1 MNTMLIAVALLAQV
15 EGRVVNS
22 LNSEPVPKTT
32 VILRAQDEERG
43 QSYADETGADGRFS
57 INEVAPGEYA
67 VLAERDGFVETGASG
82 APPPSITVEKGQQA
96 KAITIRLMPLG
107 AITGRV
113 LDTEG
118 DPVRGAKVSAR
129 HYEYAGGKRRLRT
142 VAEVE
147 SGDNGDFRLF
157 GLRAGTFYIRVMA
170 SDAKTTTYYPAARDE
185 SHASPIEL
193 HAGAQVRGMDIRL
206 QSASVHALR
215 FEIPDGQTEF
225 RHCSCSAF
233 LLNGQGFAPG
243 QQASYPATGIL
254 FEKVPPGS
262 YDVFVVRVVSGKPTY
277 ATQSVD
283 VANADVDGGALT
295 FLPAAELSGRV
306 RVADGALSSLGK
318 VSVHLHPARPIPEV
332 SSFDAEVKPDGSFL
346 ITNVAPVVYEV
357 EIGRIPG
364 VYLKSAPRIDG
375 AAKLE
380 PLTLVLGTDVGAV
393 EGVVHNGNGE
403 ALARARVDLIA
414 SRVDLDRS
422 GFTGDD
428 GKFEIKDVPPG
439 EYQVFAW
446 QDVTDGA
453 PEDPDFRKPFENQA
467 ISLKMQPNGHE
478 KLQLTA
484 ISPDQADRS
493 SQ

>member
-1 MNTMLIAVALLAQV
+1 MITMLIAVALLGQV

-22 LNSEPVPKTT
+22 LNAESVPKVT

-57 INEVAPGEYA
+57 IDQVAPGDYT
-67 VLAERDGFVETGASG
+67 VLAERDGFVQAGANG
-82 APPPSITVEKGQQA
+82 APPPSITVERGQQT
-96 KAITIRLMPLG
+96 KAIAIRLMPLG
-107 AITGRV
+107 VITGRV
-113 LDTEG
+113 LDSDG
-118 DPVRGAKVSAR
+118 DPVRGANVSAR
-129 HYEYAGGKRRLRT
+129 HYEYTAGRKRLRT

-147 SGDNGDFRLF
+147 SGDTGDFRLF
-157 GLRAGTFYIRVMA
+157 GLRAGTFYVRVMA
-170 SDAKTTTYYPAARDE
+170 SDAKTATYYPAASDE
-185 SHASPIEL
+185 SHAWPVEL

-225 RHCSCSAF
+225 RPCSCSAF
-233 LLNGQGFAPG
+233 LLNSQGFAPG

-262 YDVFVVRVVSGKPTY
+262 YDVFVVRVINGRPTY

-306 RVADGALSSLGK
+306 RVEGGALSGLGK
-318 VSVHLHPARPIPEV
+318 VRVNLRPTRPIPEV
-332 SSFDAEVKPDGSFL
+332 SGFDTDVKPDGSFL
-346 ITNVAPVVYEV
+346 ITNVAPVVYEI

-380 PLTLVLGTDVGAV
+380 PLTLVLSTDVGDV
-393 EGVVHNGNGE
+393 EGVVQDGNGVTV
-403 ALARARVDLIA
+403 ARARVDLIA

-422 GFTGDD
+422 GFTGED

-446 QDVTDGA
+446 QDVPEGA
-453 PEDPDFRKPFENQA
+453 SEDPDFRKPFEKQA
-467 ISLKMQPNGHE
+467 VSVKMQPNGHE

-484 ISPDQADRS
+484 ISPDPADRS
-493 SQ
+493 SP

>member
-1 MNTMLIAVALLAQV
+1 
-15 EGRVVNS
+15 
-22 LNSEPVPKTT
+22 
-32 VILRAQDEERG
+32 
-43 QSYADETGADGRFS
+43 
-57 INEVAPGEYA
+57 
-67 VLAERDGFVETGASG
+67 
-82 APPPSITVEKGQQA
+82 
-96 KAITIRLMPLG
+96 MPLG

-113 LDTEG
+113 LDSDG

-129 HYEYAGGKRRLRT
+129 HYEYAAGRKRLRT

-157 GLRAGTFYIRVMA
+157 GLRAGTFYLRAMA
-170 SDAKTTTYYPAARDE
+170 TDRNSIANLGDAKTTSYYPDASDE

-193 HAGAQVRGMDIRL
+193 HDGAQLRGLDIRL
-206 QSASVHALR
+206 QSPSVHALR
-215 FEIPDGQTEF
+215 FEIPDAQTEF

-233 LLNGQGFAPG
+233 LLNSQGFAPG

-262 YDVFVVRVVSGKPTY
+262 YDVFVVRVIGGKPTY

-295 FLPAAELSGRV
+295 FLPATEVSGSV
-306 RVADGALSSLGK
+306 RVEGAAFSGLGK

-332 SSFDAEVKPDGSFL
+332 SSFDANVKPDGSFL
-346 ITNVAPVVYEV
+346 LTNVAPVVYEV

-375 AAKLE
+375 ASKLE
-380 PLTLVLGTDVGAV
+380 PLTLVLGADVGDV
-393 EGVVHNGNGE
+393 DGVVQNGNGE
-403 ALARARVDLIA
+403 ALAQARVDLIA

-422 GFTGDD
+422 GFTGED

-446 QDVTDGA
+446 QDVPDGA
-453 PEDPDFRKPFENQA
+453 SEDPDFRKPFEKQA
-467 ISLKMQPNGHE
+467 VSVKMQPNGHE
-478 KLQLTA
+478 KVQVTA

-493 SQ
+493 SR